1 MSQFSEPERLL
12 RLLGSAARLDEQLD
26 GELSKDDEIS
36 GTHVLRRAEQGIRL
50 FDYQRDLCTQMVS
63 LSRAAS
69 GARSLVS
76 LPTGSGKTRTAMAAV
91 LEDLKSASG
100 SRWLWLA
107 PTLELLDQA
116 YGTLVELWRSDPNS
130 RDLEVVV
137 RDHPSP
143 ETDVWLT
150 TPQAVNAGAS
160 GGLTFQNIVFDEA
173 HQLEAP
179 TFKAAVEKVAD
190 SKSSLFGLSATPG
203 RTDSRETEGLVRFF
217 GGNLLTSDLLGK
229 NPVEELQRR
238 GVLSKFAFRI
248 IGTRGQQLD
257 ETGRLKAIFH
267 ACRTLIDRRRRTL
280 VFTKSVAEAVALS
293 AALQEAGLPA
303 AHVDGRLSEGERR
316 RRIAAFQSGE
326 IKLLLNQRLL
336 ATGYDCPAVSDL
348 VLATEVRS
356 PILFEQMVGRAARGP
371 STGGSSLARIWE
383 FDDHLA
389 LHGLPSSYY
398 RYRDYDWA

>member
-1 MSQFSEPERLL
+1 MEEQTSGEP
-12 RLLGSAARLDEQLD
+12 G
-26 GELSKDDEIS
+26 KNDDVS
-36 GTHVLRRAEQGIRL
+36 GTHILRRADQRFHL
-50 FDYQRDLCTQMVS
+50 FDYQKDLCSQMVE
-63 LSRAAS
+63 LSRAGTGS
-69 GARSLVS
+69 RSLVS

-116 YGTLVELWRSDPNS
+116 YETLVELWRSDPTS
-130 RDLEVVV
+130 RDVEVVV
-137 RDHPSP
+137 RDRPSP
-143 ETDVWLT
+143 STDIWLT
-150 TPQAVNAGAS
+150 TPQAVNAGNSDA
-160 GGLTFQNIVFDEA
+160 LKFHNIVFDEA

-179 TFKAAVEKVAD
+179 TFKAAVERAAD
-190 SKSSLFGLSATPG
+190 NHTSLFGLSATPG
-203 RTDSRETEGLVRFF
+203 RSDSRETESLIRFF
-217 GGNLLTSDLLGK
+217 GRNLLTSELLGR

-248 IGTRGQQLD
+248 IGKRGQQLD
-257 ETGRLKAIFH
+257 EAQRLRATLH
-267 ACRTLIDRRRRTL
+267 ACRTLIHRRKRTL
-280 VFTKSVAEAVALS
+280 VFTKTVAEAVALS
-293 AALQEAGLPA
+293 LALQEASLPA
-303 AHVDGRLSEGERR
+303 EYVDGRLSEGERR

-326 IKLLLNQRLL
+326 IKLLLNQKLL

-371 STGGSSLARIWE
+371 LTGGSSLARIWE
-383 FDDHLA
+383 FDNHLA